1 MGFFDDLTD
10 GLSSAVHVIATTAQA
25 ASKVANT
32 IAAIGGVVG
41 LQGDGDITEA
51 LHENF
56 KAATSVLQEAS
67 LAALHAESPAAA
79 DFVPGEHSIISG
91 IIRNKRVLKLP
102 STQLTN
108 RPGIGGRLSSSTPLM
123 YSDLLSIF
131 TQLGIDHVGTYP
143 PLPVPGKAATGTKK
157 VGDSMLLDN
166 AMAAAN
172 ALFANAVVVNI
183 EPSLTGT
190 SDPPYDVNTFIVR
203 SKEGHPV
210 LKIANASYN
219 LQIDQTGTRDIS
231 HAVISYARN
240 SKLTAQQ
247 VKAMRQRRAAH
258 SVDVWGPEP
267 SLHLAEGESGTEGWV
282 VMVRIGVRTGTLV
295 DELAE
300 KFSQLAKTQNWGVKS
315 LTKAG
320 AVIAATVLTV
330 ESPNGLQQ
338 DLIDWMCGRI
348 TGIGPDGKSLPQP
361 PTGVVLDSLKIQDS
375 VPALVPP
382 ALFPLAEE
390 AASHC

>member
-10 GLSSAVHVIATTAQA
+10 GISSAVHVIATTAQA
-25 ASKVANT
+25 ASKVATT

-41 LQGDGDITEA
+41 LQDDGDITET
-51 LHENF
+51 LHTNF
-56 KAATSVLQEAS
+56 TAATKALKEAS
-67 LAALHAESPAAA
+67 LAALNDESSAAL
-79 DFVPGEHSIISG
+79 DFVPEDEPSIIAG

-102 STQLTN
+102 SGVVTS

-131 TQLGIDHVGTYP
+131 TQLGIDHMGTYP
-143 PLPVPGKAATGTKK
+143 SQKPGQPGM
-157 VGDSMLLDN
+157 VLDN
-166 AMAAAN
+166 AMAAAS
-172 ALFANAVVVNI
+172 ALFANAVAVDA
-183 EPSLTGT
+183 EPSLTGA
-190 SDPPYDVNTFIVR
+190 SEPAYDVSHFVVR
-203 SKEGHPV
+203 SKEGLPV
-210 LKIANASYN
+210 LKMANASYN

-240 SKLTAQQ
+240 KKLTPQQ
-247 VKAMRQRRAAH
+247 VKAMRQRRVAH
-258 SVDVWGPEP
+258 SVDIWSPEP
-267 SLHLAEGESGTEGWV
+267 SLLLAEGAPGTDGWE
-282 VMVRIGVRTGTLV
+282 VMLRIGVRTGNLV
-295 DELAE
+295 DDLAE
-300 KFSQLAKTQNWGVKS
+300 KFSQLAQTQKWGVKS

-348 TGIGPDGKSLPQP
+348 TGLGPDGKPLPQP

-375 VPALVPP
+375 VPALVPAAFIAPDEEP
-382 ALFPLAEE
+382 AG
-390 AASHC
+390 HC